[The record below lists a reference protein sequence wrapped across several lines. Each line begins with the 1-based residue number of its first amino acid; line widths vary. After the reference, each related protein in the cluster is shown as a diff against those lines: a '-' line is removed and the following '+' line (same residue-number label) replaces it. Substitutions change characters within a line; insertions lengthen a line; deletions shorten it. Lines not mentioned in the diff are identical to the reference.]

1 MSEGVRE
8 LGLTTDGRSVPA
20 PPGVDVRTE
29 YSQLRTVLVHEP
41 GAEIERLT
49 PRNAAPLLFA
59 DVPDLPR
66 MKEEHRAFVRLMAEQ
81 GVEVLRLG
89 DLLSQTLGVE
99 ESRRRLVAHSCRAA
113 GYPFL
118 TDLLLDEYSPE
129 ELKDVLF
136 GGLGTGEPRARRAAR
151 FVPDGVAEDGFLLP
165 PIPNAY
171 FNRDPAAVLIDRV
184 VLGKMHHAARRRE
197 PLILKE
203 VLRTHQRFA
212 DTHLIYDDPDGGED
226 EGHTI
231 EGGDI
236 LIINSKAVAVGCSE
250 RTCSRMIADLARRL
264 FKAGRVER
272 VYQFDIP
279 AAPVYMHLDTIL
291 TVLDEG
297 LVAAYTDVMDEVKA
311 ITRYEPAAGRGPA
324 GDAVCARAVNETR
337 SFKSIFAAEFGHV
350 EVIETGNG
358 NRRRAA
364 WEQQARGTNVFATG
378 PSTVIAYA
386 HNTHTNEALTATG
399 VRVLRLEG
407 AELVR
412 GMGGPR
418 CMAMPLRRQAEA
430 PPGGHSS
437 IG

>member
-1 MSEGVRE
+1 
-8 LGLTTDGRSVPA
+8 VPA

-29 YSQLRTVLVHEP
+29 YAQLRTVLVHEP
-41 GAEIERLT
+41 GAEIGRLT
-49 PRNAAPLLFA
+49 PRSAARFLFA
-59 DVPDLPR
+59 NVPDLPR
-66 MKEEHRAFVRLMAEQ
+66 MKEEHRAFVALMAGQ

-89 DLLSQTLGVE
+89 DLLSQTLGDE

-113 GYPFL
+113 GHPFL
-118 TDLLLDEYSPE
+118 ADLLLDEYSPA
-129 ELKDVLF
+129 ELQDILF
-136 GGLGTGEPRARRAAR
+136 GGLGAGEPRARRAAQLA
-151 FVPDGVAEDGFLLP
+151 PDGPAADQFLLP

-171 FNRDPAAVLIDRV
+171 FSRDPAAVLNDQI

-203 VLRTHQRFA
+203 VMRTHPRFA
-212 DTHLIYDDPDGGED
+212 GTHLVYDDPDGGQ
-226 EGHTI
+226 GHTI

-236 LIINSKAVAVGCSE
+236 LVINCKAVAVGCSE
-250 RTCSRMIADLARRL
+250 RTCSRTIADLARRL
-264 FKAGRVER
+264 FEAGRAER

-279 AAPVYMHLDTIL
+279 SAPVYMHLDTVL

-297 LVAAYTDVMDEVKA
+297 LVVAYTDVMDELKA
-311 ITRYEPAAGRGPA
+311 ITRYEPDAARGPA
-324 GDAVCARAVNETR
+324 GDEVCARVVDETR
-337 SFKSIFAAEFGHV
+337 SFKSIFEAEFGHV
-350 EVIETGNG
+350 EVVKTGNG
-358 NRRRAA
+358 DQRRAA

-386 HNTHTNEALTATG
+386 HNTHTNEALAAAG

-418 CMAMPLRRQAEA
+418 CMAMPLRRQAETTGGCSTTRRRLRP
-430 PPGGHSS
+430 PPGG
-437 IG
+437 GDGRGR